1 MDLTCASHKKTTKT
15 NKRKKRIERHRFYL
29 LSNVGVLAI
38 DQGERKS
45 FVFQHG
51 QKKKKKKGKETCTQ
65 TMLAVV
71 PVSNNT
77 HSYFWE
83 KVQKCWKIHKGP
95 SIHLFFLLF
104 FPSLNLQV
112 CGAGRGPGSSEA
124 SVCTFSLSLSHFLFV
139 VFSFSLSL
147 SLLPRRKRNSSFSLI
162 EPVVLNDGRPLFRHT
177 HR

>member
-51 QKKKKKKGKETCTQ
+51 QKKKKKKKGKETCTQ

-83 KVQKCWKIHKGP
+83 KSKNAGKYIRGRL
-95 SIHLFFLLF
+95 STFFFFFSFLL
-104 FPSLNLQV
+104 
-112 CGAGRGPGSSEA
+112 
-124 SVCTFSLSLSHFLFV
+124 
-139 VFSFSLSL
+139 
-147 SLLPRRKRNSSFSLI
+147 
-162 EPVVLNDGRPLFRHT
+162 
-177 HR
+177 